1 MRPTAPP
8 VFWNCAS
15 ARMFGSDEPPRCSAR
30 RPCLQRWGSMR
41 LAHGSSYNCCVT
53 CCVTIGSSARKHD
66 VLDADIE
73 HAMKHATWFEDQD
86 DGRLLYIG
94 ASRSGALLEVVKV
107 VGPELV
113 IHAMP
118 AKRTRLPGCRA
129 RR

>member
-1 MRPTAPP
+1 M
-8 VFWNCAS
+8 
-15 ARMFGSDEPPRCSAR
+15 DEPRAGDLAR
-30 RPCLQRWGSMR
+30 DDLACRAGASKMR
-41 LAHGSSYNCCVT
+41 LALGSSYH
-53 CCVTIGSSARKHD
+53 CCVTIVSSARKHG

-73 HAMKHATWFEDQD
+73 HAMKHAMRFEDQD
-86 DGRLLYIG
+86 DGRLLYLG

-118 AKRTRLPGCRA
+118 AKRTRQLPGCRA